1 MKLADDNW
9 IYGVHAVRNAIE
21 FSPGRVRRLW
31 VADGRR
37 TDGALGTVLAAARAA
52 NVGVER
58 VQRTALDAVAPG
70 VHQGVAA
77 LCEPFAPAAEK
88 ELERRWGE
96 FAAPFLLILEGVQDP
111 RNLGACLRT
120 AAAAGVDAVL
130 LHRHNAANLSPVAA
144 KAASGALERLFIVS
158 VTNVARRIE
167 WLKARGVWVV
177 GGDDRAGASLF
188 EAEIAAPVAI
198 AIGGEGKGLRRLTR
212 ERCDL
217 LVRIPMAGA
226 VSSLNVSVAAGILL
240 FEVARR
246 RR

>member
-1 MKLADDNW
+1 MKLADGHW
-9 IYGVHAVRNAIE
+9 IYGVHAVRSAIE
-21 FSPGRVRRLW
+21 ASPRRVRRLW
-31 VADGRR
+31 VAASRPPV
-37 TDGALGTVLAAARAA
+37 GALSAVLAAARAA
-52 NVGVER
+52 NISVEP
-58 VQRTALDAVAPG
+58 VQRGDLDRVAAG

-77 LCEPFAPAAEK
+77 LCDVVAPAGEK
-88 ELERRWGE
+88 ELERRWDE

-120 AAAAGVDAVL
+120 AEAAGVDAVL
-130 LHRHNAANLSPVAA
+130 LHQRNAASLTPAAA

-167 WLKARGVWVV
+167 WLKGHGVWVV
-177 GGDDRAGASLF
+177 GGDNRASASVF
-188 EAEIAAPVAI
+188 DEEIAAPVAI
-198 AIGGEGKGLRRLTR
+198 ALGGEGKGLRRLTR

-226 VSSLNVSVAAGILL
+226 VSSLNVSVAAGVLL